1 MSEAAT
7 SQPPFN
13 GIKVVEFGQFIAV
26 PFCAQLLAE
35 GGAEVIKV
43 EAPTGDPTRHI
54 AQLAP
59 FETRIFISRNRGK
72 RSLPLKLSDPGARP
86 VIDELLAWA
95 DVALMNF
102 RPGLA
107 EKLELD
113 AETLTERFPRLIV
126 GSVSAFGNKGPDAGF
141 AGMDIVVQ
149 ARTGLMA
156 ANGRIRDGRPAAGD
170 PVVADYMCAMTLA
183 FGVSSALLR
192 RERTGLGGR
201 VDTSLMQAAMTL
213 ANNQLIRSE
222 REDAPKH
229 SFVLARLAEQRRT
242 QANFETQAAG
252 MPTGRS
258 SPLLKVYF
266 RTFQT
271 ADADIAVACGSHR
284 LRQRFMQALD
294 LTDSALDTITEGD
307 HTAHYEAL
315 QLEVEA
321 LLRTQPSSVWVQR
334 LNDLGVPVSPVK
346 FPIELF
352 DDEHVA
358 ANEMLH
364 SFEHPSVGGMQV
376 VAPPVQLDDDGFR
389 PAPPTASFASETNAI
404 LEELGFSNDAIDAL
418 VAQGTTRR
426 IVTPPS

>member
-1 MSEAAT
+1 MSETPSNA
-7 SQPPFN
+7 PFA

-35 GGAEVIKV
+35 GGAEIIKV
-43 EAPTGDPTRHI
+43 EAPAGDPTRHI

-59 FETRIFISRNRGK
+59 METRIFISRNRGK
-72 RSLPLKLSDPGARP
+72 RSLPLKLSDPASQP

-113 AETLTERFPRLIV
+113 GHTLAKRFPRLV
-126 GSVSAFGNKGPDAGF
+126 TGSVSAFGNKGPDAGF

-156 ANGRIRDGRPAAGD
+156 ANGRTRDGRPIPGD

-183 FGVSSALLR
+183 FGISAALLR
-192 RERTGLGGR
+192 RERTGFGGR

-213 ANNQLIRSE
+213 TNNQLVRSE
-222 REDAPKH
+222 RKDGPIHKA
-229 SFVLARLAEQRRT
+229 VLAQLKEHRNNHAS
-242 QANFETQAAG
+242 FETQAAS

-258 SPLLKVYF
+258 LPLLKVYF

-284 LRQRFMQALD
+284 LRERFMQALG
-294 LTDSALDTITEGD
+294 LTDPALDTITEGD
-307 HTAHYEAL
+307 HAAHYDAL
-315 QLEVEA
+315 QQQVEE
-321 LLRTQPSSVWVQR
+321 LLRTQPSSVWVTR
-334 LNDLGVPVSPVK
+334 LNELGVPVSPVK

-358 ANEMLH
+358 ANKMLH
-364 SFEHPSVGGMQV
+364 AFEHPTVGGMQV
-376 VAPPVQLDDDGFR
+376 VAPPVQLNDDGFQ
-389 PAPPTASFASETNAI
+389 PAPPTKPFASETDAI
-404 LEELGFSNDAIDAL
+404 LDELGFSSDAIEAL
-418 VAQGTTRR
+418 VTAGATLRSTE
-426 IVTPPS
+426 P